1 MRKLD
6 KFDVLYLGVMKEL
19 GGNIPQEIAH
29 EHMKESLQHL
39 ETVEHYWKEDD
50 WGNFQIAIKNWR
62 GFWLKKLKKEK
73 T

>member
-6 KFDVLYLGVMKEL
+6 KFDVLYLGVIKEL
-19 GGNIPQEIAH
+19 GGKIPESIIH
-29 EHMKESLQHL
+29 ECMEESQQHM
-39 ETVEHYWKEDD
+39 ETVEHYWKKDD
-50 WGNFQIAIKNWR
+50 WKNFQIAIKNWR